1 MSRSFRKTPV
11 LGRTKATSEK
21 ADKVIAHGRERAHV
35 RTALTGAADLE
46 AVQLSVKAHAHSDV
60 WDFAKDGKRYH
71 GDLRVRRAGHDG
83 SALVPLKTPEW
94 IADVRELHKVL
105 AK

>member
-21 ADKVIAHGRERAHV
+21 ADKVMAHRRERAHV
-35 RTALTGAADLE
+35 RTALTSAADLE
-46 AVQLSVKAHAHSDV
+46 AVQLSDKAHANSNV
-60 WDFAKDGKRYH
+60 WDFAKDGKRYYD
-71 GDLRVRRAGHDG
+71 DLRVRRAGHDG

-94 IADVRELHKVL
+94 VADARELHKAL

>member
-21 ADKVIAHGRERAHV
+21 ADKVMAHRRERTHA

-46 AVQLSVKAHAHSDV
+46 SVQLSDKAHAHSDV
-60 WDFAKDGKRYH
+60 RDFAKDGKRYH
-71 GDLRVRRAGHDG
+71 SDLRVRRTGPDG
-83 SALVPLKTPEW
+83 SALVPLQTPEW
-94 IADVRELHKVL
+94 IADARELHKAL